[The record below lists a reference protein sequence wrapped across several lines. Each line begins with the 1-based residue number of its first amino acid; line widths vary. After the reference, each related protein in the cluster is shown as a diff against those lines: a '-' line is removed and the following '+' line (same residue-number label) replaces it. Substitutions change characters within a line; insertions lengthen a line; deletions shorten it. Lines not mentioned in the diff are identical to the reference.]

1 MKPASPALLA
11 LLATNRFWLSDL
23 LTISLVSGTVLRYTT
38 ADINIVSG
46 GNTFSCGLP
55 FDRSRA
61 SWKTGLDVSQASIN
75 IYPAPAD
82 LVGGVPFIQAV
93 QAGIFD
99 GATAQVDRAYM
110 PTMGDASAG
119 VVTIFAGRVGDVQAG
134 RTSVVMPVN
143 SYTELL
149 NRQFPGNLY
158 TSTCGNTVYD
168 SRCTLIKASLSSTVT
183 AQAGATKSSIPIAS
197 TKAAGYYDLGTVQF
211 TSGANNGVITSIKRW
226 DGYTLTLGVPLRAPP
241 AAGDTMTIAPG
252 CDHTQATC
260 LAKFNNLANY
270 RGYDYVPTPETAI

>member
-11 LLATNRFWLSDL
+11 LLATNRFWLADL
-23 LTISLVSGTVLRYTT
+23 LTINLVSGTVLRYTT

-55 FDRSRA
+55 FDRSKA

-75 IYPAPAD
+75 IYPAPSD
-82 LVGGVPFIQAV
+82 LVGGVPFLQAV

-99 GATAQVDRAYM
+99 GATVQVDRAYM
-110 PTMGDASAG
+110 PTMGDVSAG

-158 TSTCGNTVYD
+158 TSTCGNTLYD
-168 SRCTLIKASLSSTVT
+168 PRCTLIKASFSTAVA
-183 AQAGATKSSIPIAS
+183 AQAGATKTAIPIS
-197 TKAAGYYDLGTVQF
+197 NGQPVGYYDLGTVQF
-211 TSGANNGVITSIKRW
+211 TSGANNGVITTIKHW
-226 DGYTLTLGVPLRAPP
+226 DGYTLTLGIPLRNAPT
-241 AAGDTMTIAPG
+241 AGDTMVIAPG
-252 CDHTQATC
+252 CDHTPATC
-260 LAKFNNLANY
+260 LAKFSNFQNF
-270 RGYDYVPTPETAI
+270 RGYPYVPTPETAI